1 MRGISFQHETTNVVL
16 NLERL
21 VWCKQ
26 YGNTLSVLLNG
37 DGVSQV
43 FQFKNKEEAGE
54 IFHEIIK
61 SLEE

>member
-1 MRGISFQHETTNVVL
+1 MRNISFQHGATNVVL

-26 YGNTLSVLLNG
+26 YGNTLSVLIDG

-43 FQFKNKEEAGE
+43 FRFGSKDEAEDIFK
-54 IFHEIIK
+54 EIIK
-61 SLEE
+61 SLE